1 VTIFDD
7 VRAELTDDPGARLF
21 TVLAWEGDT
30 ATLRRVATSHDAAYP
45 VGAEKRMEVSNGW
58 LAGVVGER
66 RSFLAPDL
74 DGIAEVFADVDLIAS
89 LGCGSVINVPI
100 VDGAEVVGVLAILD
114 AAGRYDE
121 ESVRAAEAVIARHD
135 QALVAAMKEA
145 RA

>member
-7 VRAELTDDPGARLF
+7 VRAALTDDPGARLF
-21 TVLAWEGDT
+21 TVLAWDGDT
-30 ATLRRVATSHDAAYP
+30 ATLRRVATSHDEAYP

-58 LAGVVGER
+58 LTGVVGER

-74 DGIAEVFADVDLIAS
+74 DGIAEVFSDADLIAS

-100 VDGAEVVGVLAILD
+100 VDGARVVGVLAILD

-121 ESVRAAEAVIARHD
+121 ESVRTAEVVIARHNA
-135 QALVAAMKEA
+135 ALVAAIEEA
-145 RA
+145 RV